1 MHSMWKLAGLVMA
14 MLLVVGACGGDEPTL
29 TEYGEE
35 VEGLVVAMNLRLDE
49 LDALVGGPASL
60 EDVHEYATERME
72 SRNGFLDAL
81 QELEPPDRLRDF
93 HEQALDV
100 IRRLVEAEQLVADGA
115 LASDNVAEAS
125 AMWETEAGLA
135 ARAADEEAL
144 EICKAA
150 QETFDATE
158 ENAIAEGVPWI
169 PNEMK
174 EVVRVAFLCER

>member
-1 MHSMWKLAGLVMA
+1 MHLMRKFAALVMVVTFA
-14 MLLVVGACGGDEPTL
+14 VGACGGDELTL

-35 VEGLVVAMNLRLDE
+35 VEGLIVAMNLRLDE
-49 LDALVGGPASL
+49 LDAIVSGPVSL
-60 EDVHEYATERME
+60 EDVHEYVTERME
-72 SRNGFLDAL
+72 LRNGFVDAL
-81 QELEPPDRLRDF
+81 RELEPPDRIRDF

-100 IRRLVEAEQLVADGA
+100 ITRLVEAEQLVADGA
-115 LASDNVAEAS
+115 LASDDVAEAS
-125 AMWETEAGLA
+125 AMWETEAGRA
-135 ARAADEEAL
+135 ARAVDVEAV

-174 EVVRVAFLCER
+174 EVVRVAFRCEG

>member
-1 MHSMWKLAGLVMA
+1 MRRMLKLGRLIVAMA
-14 MLLVVGACGGDEPTL
+14 LALGACGGHETTL
-29 TEYGEE
+29 TEYAENIE
-35 VEGLVVAMNLRLDE
+35 DLVVTMNLQLDGLE
-49 LDALVGGPASL
+49 EILNGSVSL
-60 EDVHEYATERME
+60 EDVHEYVTERME
-72 SRNGFLDAL
+72 LRNGFIDAL
-81 QELEPPDRLRDF
+81 RELEPPDRLRDF

-100 IRRLVEAEQLVADGA
+100 ITRLVDAEQLVADGA

-125 AMWETEAGLA
+125 AMWETEAGRA
-135 ARAADEEAL
+135 ARAADEEAI